1 MRRYVAN
8 RAIDAG
14 LTIWLVLT
22 LVFFAMRVLP
32 GDPALAA
39 LGDQATTEQ
48 LAAFRALM
56 GLNEGVNVF
65 VDDQVNVIEN
75 VHHVMIY

>member
-1 MRRYVAN
+1 MRRYLAN

-32 GDPALAA
+32 GDPAVAA

-48 LAAFRALM
+48 LAQFRALM
-56 GLNEGVNVF
+56 GLNDPLPV
-65 VDDQVNVIEN
+65 QSSLI
-75 VHHVMIY
+75 